1 MSLSSSRMARGTRLL
16 LVSLF
21 ATLTVLIGGG
31 TKVALDLRD
40 RNARIT
46 ALEAELDQAR
56 QQIAAAEVSLSERA
70 TQLAVTEKEKAD
82 LAKKL
87 DNSYAAVPVGG
98 RVDFPIMRG
107 MAREGDTVATFAKR
121 EGTTPDVVIALNPW
135 LKGQKGGQ
143 LADRASLWIPKR

>member
-1 MSLSSSRMARGTRLL
+1 MSLSPSRMTRGTRLL
-16 LVSLF
+16 LISLL
-21 ATLTVLIGGG
+21 ATLIVLIGGG

-46 ALEAELDQAR
+46 ALEAELEQTR
-56 QQIAAAEVSLSERA
+56 QRLAATEVSLSERS

-82 LAKKL
+82 LTKKL
-87 DNSYAAVPVGG
+87 DASYAAVSVGG
-98 RVDFPIMRG
+98 RVDFPVLRG

-121 EGTTPDVVIALNPW
+121 EGTTPDVVLALNPW
-135 LKGQKGGQ
+135 LKGHKGA